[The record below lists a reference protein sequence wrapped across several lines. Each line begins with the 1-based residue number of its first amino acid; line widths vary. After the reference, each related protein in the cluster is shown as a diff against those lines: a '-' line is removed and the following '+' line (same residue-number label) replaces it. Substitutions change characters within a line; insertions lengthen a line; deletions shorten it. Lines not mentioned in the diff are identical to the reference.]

1 MGYGPEIITDPNDR
15 LITSIGNW
23 VSSADPPNGEF
34 IWSGDHARIFSEIGI
49 QLIRADLAKEF
60 FSTISL
66 NADYQFTLDAFWP
79 STTHDGSV
87 DILITDADGQ
97 ALGIS
102 FAKNPPDVW
111 RSIVGGGTSPGV
123 FDNNSREL
131 DISMNNIEYEPM
143 EVWIKNL
150 SIRKILAAKIQY
162 LPIMGV
168 G

>member
-49 QLIRADLAKEF
+49 QLIRAVLAKDF

-66 NADYQFTLDAFWP
+66 NADYRFAFNAFWP
-79 STTHDGSV
+79 STTHGGSV
-87 DILITDADGQ
+87 SIIVSDADGQ
-97 ALGIS
+97 ALGIA

-111 RSIVGGGTSPGV
+111 RSIVSFGTGVAV
-123 FDNNSREL
+123 FDNDSREL
-131 DISMNNIEYEPM
+131 RVEMSNIEYEPM

-150 SIRKILAAKIQY
+150 SIRKVLTGRVQY
-162 LPIMGV
+162 LPLMGV